1 MQSKYYRNYCL
12 TSHLL
17 ENQVPRWQFLNDFP
31 CLKPTYFATF
41 LTFTFGKIEWI
52 TLKVQCK
59 TQPTPVGKNMA
70 LDFLLESNQY
80 LFGSGL
86 VLSER
91 AKGRFCRSRIHF
103 FRRNYRGM
111 YVALFRDTSR
121 TKATYI
127 LLLSFFWRVN
137 EGLFRALSNFKKFFT
152 NISVLIT

>member
-31 CLKPTYFATF
+31 SLKPTYFATF

-70 LDFLLESNQY
+70 LDFLLESNSIF
-80 LFGSGL
+80 LDL
-86 VLSER
+86 
-91 AKGRFCRSRIHF
+91 
-103 FRRNYRGM
+103 
-111 YVALFRDTSR
+111 ALF
-121 TKATYI
+121 
-127 LLLSFFWRVN
+127 LV
-137 EGLFRALSNFKKFFT
+137 
-152 NISVLIT
+152 SVLKAVSAGLEFAFFVAIIGECTLHFSEIHCAQKRLIFCCCLFSGGWMRVYFALCLISRNFLLI